1 MKKSRAPFR
10 PVTGNPEA
18 HDYLDWYRH
27 LVRTGQIEKAAGART
42 DAEKRP
48 AARTPPKPASP
59 RASPAKAHTRK
70 D

>member
-1 MKKSRAPFR
+1 MKKSTPFR

-27 LVRTGQIEKAAGART
+27 LVRTGQIEPAASARK

-48 AARTPPKPASP
+48 ATRTPPKPTSL
-59 RASPAKAHTRK
+59 RASPAKARTRK

>member
-1 MKKSRAPFR
+1 MKKSRTPFR

-27 LVRTGQIEKAAGART
+27 LVRTGQIEPAAGARK
-42 DAEKRP
+42 DAKGPPPKRAP
-48 AARTPPKPASP
+48 SKPASP
-59 RASPAKAHTRK
+59 RASPAKARTRK